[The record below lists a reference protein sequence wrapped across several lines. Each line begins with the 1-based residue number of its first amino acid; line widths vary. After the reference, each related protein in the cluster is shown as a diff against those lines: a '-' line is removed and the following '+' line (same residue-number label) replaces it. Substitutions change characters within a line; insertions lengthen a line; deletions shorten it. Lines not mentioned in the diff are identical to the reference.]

1 MFGLLRRRRGLILI
15 TECRPPLI
23 ICKCGQSLKLGNQDK
38 NILAEPVSQSPG
50 LSGITDSVGC
60 GNMEGIHSG
69 KGAC

>member
-1 MFGLLRRRRGLILI
+1 MSDPDHCVAHQLWA
-15 TECRPPLI
+15 LI